1 MIPAASLLPPVLT
14 SALSGSYNIDGTI
27 TIDYVQ
33 SFQNGAVIDVPRLR
47 FDVPD
52 LSNAPGPYLYLSKR
66 PFSETRDGNLEEQD
80 IHVPIDSGSDGQF
93 NVKGRFDQFLDE
105 IEKIEDLQNFSN
117 GSWIVWCR
125 PFGVWIGG
133 GAISAP

>member
-1 MIPAASLLPPVLT
+1 MLPPVLK
-14 SALSGSYNIDGTI
+14 SEISGSYNIDGTI
-27 TIDYVQ
+27 TIDSVQ
-33 SFQNGAVIDVPRLR
+33 GFENGQVVDVPRLR
-47 FDVPD
+47 FDVPE

-66 PFSETRDGNLEEQD
+66 PYSETQGGKLKDTD
-80 IHVPIDSGSDGQF
+80 VFIPIDSGSDGQF

-105 IEKIEDLQNFSN
+105 IGSVQDIEDYAN

-133 GAISAP
+133 GAISAL